1 MSESAI
7 LDSNQGE
14 NQHSE
19 DIQRL
24 IEPQDHEF
32 TAHFN
37 YDNGLDAWF
46 AFDSIVKQHDGSY
59 ETTTEALGETWD
71 VTLYYQDS
79 AIIPPRGGVTR
90 NGTTIEHTEIREFRL
105 KLEAQDEVGEKKV
118 NYHIRPRWQKMRV
131 QPDEGEEHVLSV
143 PRTLVS
149 DSDAINV
156 RVSGSNINFGDYGDL
171 LMCAAS
177 ACDVSGHHFVES
189 QRHESSNIQD
199 GAMYVRVHEDVSGSI
214 HARTGPLVQLAHVLE
229 NDREGYR
236 KLVQND
242 SNERNQRLPGYY
254 HTVTLGPS
262 RVHAVFPNHELPV
275 ECKHYYAREALDRPS
290 DSPLAHPKLEV
301 AYQQSRWDETL
312 HLTDGNLAQLHEELT
327 EWLYAILND
336 AGLDL
341 RAGGNTYVADQ
352 YFAAENHTTT
362 ASLITLNLS
371 EVRHEQESVVF
382 KHFGDGLAPTDKD
395 TLEMLVTDGGS
406 ISPQDIAETTGR
418 HEDTVYDALGR
429 MNRLVEHTYGE
440 VSLKSTYVSELVADA
455 LEQADSAVGRA
466 FKTATAAVDA
476 AERGLDQAT
485 SAFYAWC
492 SKHGVDNTFGG
503 DSPTIDLGE
512 VDSIKEVREIIRM
525 GFNHWQAMGREDL
538 TFKQATVKWVKV
550 DEQDDLNYLTRAPQK
565 QHGRQRAFSLLK

>member
-7 LDSNQGE
+7 LDNEDE

-79 AIIPPRGGVTR
+79 AIVVPRAGITR
-90 NGTTIEHTEIREFRL
+90 NGTTIEHNEIREFRL
-105 KLEAQDEVGEKKV
+105 KLESQDDLGEKKV
-118 NYHIRPRWQKMRV
+118 NFHIRPRWQKMRV

-262 RVHAVFPNHELPV
+262 RVHEVFPNHELPI
-275 ECKHYYAREALDRPS
+275 EAKHYYAREALDRPS

-312 HLTDGNLAQLHEELT
+312 HLTDSNLAQLHEELT

-341 RAGGNTYVADQ
+341 RAGGRTYVSDE

-512 VDSIKEVREIIRM
+512 VDSIKEVRAIVRM
-525 GFNHWQAMGREDL
+525 GFNHWQAMGRDEL
-538 TFKQATVKWVKV
+538 VFKRAKVDWVKV
-550 DEQDDLNYLTRAPQK
+550 EEQDDLNYLTRAPQ
-565 QHGRQRAFSLLK
+565 RQRHTQRAHSLLK